1 MIKLTEKAIA
11 AYNKEK
17 ISFKESPILRIDVAG
32 VGWGGPSFKIV
43 LEELK
48 ENKNDIIEEFQGVK
62 IVYDNN
68 LKPYIKNTVIDYSK
82 LWLLGGFF
90 IAGGRAGC

>member
-11 AYNKEK
+11 AYNKE
-17 ISFKESPILRIDVAG
+17 ILPFKENLILRINVVG

-48 ENKNDIIEEFQGVK
+48 ENKSDIIEEFKGIK
-62 IVYDNN
+62 IAYDNN
-68 LKPYIKNTVIDYSK
+68 LKPYIKDTVIDHSK

-90 IAGGRAGC
+90 IAGGRSGC

>member
-1 MIKLTEKAIA
+1 MIKLTEKAIT

-17 ISFKESPILRIDVAG
+17 LSFKEIPMLRIDIAG

-48 ENKNDIIEEFQGVK
+48 ENPNDIIEEFQGIK
-62 IVYDNN
+62 IAYDTS
-68 LKPYIKNTVIDYSK
+68 LKPYIRNTVIDHSK
-82 LWLLGGFF
+82 LWLLGGFY
-90 IAGGRAGC
+90 ITGVRSGC

>member
-1 MIKLTEKAIA
+1 MIKLTEKAIT

-17 ISFKESPILRIDVAG
+17 LSFSQSPILRIDVAG

-48 ENKNDIIEEFQGVK
+48 ENTNDIIEEFQGVK
-62 IVYDNN
+62 IAYDSG
-68 LKPYIKNTVIDYSK
+68 LKPYIKNTIIDHSK

-90 IAGGRAGC
+90 ITGSRSGC